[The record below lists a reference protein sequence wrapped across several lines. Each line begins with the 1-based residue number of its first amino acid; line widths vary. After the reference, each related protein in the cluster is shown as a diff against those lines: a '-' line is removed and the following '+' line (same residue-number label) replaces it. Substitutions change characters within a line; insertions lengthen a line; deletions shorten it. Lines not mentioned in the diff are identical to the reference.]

1 MNEQATV
8 GATWLGARHALLEHS
23 DTPGLD
29 AQLLLSEVM
38 NRERSWL
45 LAHPEAPLESNQLDA
60 FSAALRRCLEGEA
73 LPYVL
78 GWWEFYGRRFA
89 IHPGVLIPRPE
100 TELLVEHA
108 LAFLENHAHGVALDV
123 GTGSGCIAITLAIE
137 TPQLRLAATDLEETA
152 LQTASKNA
160 KQFGVEDRIGFVRS
174 DLVSALSGRFAL
186 ICANLPYIPSGRLPG
201 LAVARKEPQAA
212 LDGGPDGMVWIR
224 ALLQELPRLLADG
237 GRALFE
243 IDAEQADGVLAET
256 GRALPEAQAR
266 VLPDLAGKDRLLI
279 IDRKTE
285 VKV

>member
-1 MNEQATV
+1 MNEKATV

-23 DTPGLD
+23 ETPGLD
-29 AQLLLSEVM
+29 AQLLLSEIM

-45 LAHPEAPLESNQLDA
+45 LAHPETPLESSQLDA
-60 FSAALRRCLEGEA
+60 FSSALERCLQGEA

-108 LAFLENHAHGVALDV
+108 LAYLETHPQGLALDV

-137 TPQLRLAATDLEETA
+137 TPRMRLMATDLDEAALLTA
-152 LQTASKNA
+152 GKNA
-160 KQFGVEDRIGFVRS
+160 KQFGVADRVNFVRS
-174 DLVSALSGRFAL
+174 DLTSALSGRFDL
-186 ICANLPYIPSGRLPG
+186 ICANLPYIPSGRLSE
-201 LAVARKEPQAA
+201 LAVARREPQAA

-224 ALLQELPRLLADG
+224 ALLHELPRLLASG

-243 IDAEQADGVLAET
+243 IDADQADGAAAE
-256 GRALPEAQAR
+256 AAR
-266 VLPDLAGKDRLLI
+266 VMPGAQTRILPDLAGKDRLLI
-279 IDRKTE
+279 IDRQNE
-285 VKV
+285 VEA